1 MKTNKIRSIGLIFL
15 LAVFTIMNLSCGGGG
30 GSSSSSNMTDVSI
43 KMIAATASDIAKLKF
58 TISAPDMSTIERTV
72 DVSGAQLQPYL
83 QASLVSGDTVIV
95 HFDVPNGLNRHVVV
109 EALDASGAVIYIGDA
124 YVDLDGTAKSIEI
137 TLNPPGP
144 GQVVQCNDL
153 TIAGGDTPE
162 THTVELNQT
171 SGTFNFLYETYGIAD
186 RMIVKYQGNTLYDS
200 GCVTTVSTVSQTISY
215 SGTSTQVI
223 VEIQPNC
230 SGTTTG
236 TAWTFT
242 VTCPTATPAPTPTP
256 TPTPSNFQGSL
267 SGTWSGTCSITG
279 AESGTF
285 AVNIDANGNVTGTF
299 DGSDSGTVAGSV
311 SGTGVMSASGTAT
324 GGMISTWDGTI
335 TRSGSTL
342 TGNGTYHGNDPL
354 AGTCSGTWNGSGT
367 AL

>member
-1 MKTNKIRSIGLIFL
+1 MKTNKIRLTGLIFL

-43 KMIAATASDIAKLKF
+43 KMIAATGSDIAKLKF

-72 DVSGAQLQPYL
+72 DVTGAQPQPYL

-109 EALDASGAVIYIGDA
+109 EGLDAAGAVIYTGDA

-137 TLNPPGP
+137 TLNPAGP

-153 TIAGGDTPE
+153 TLAGGDTPE

-171 SGTFNFLYETYGIAD
+171 SGTFNFQYETYGIAD
-186 RMIVKYQGNTLYDS
+186 RMLVKYQGNILYDS

-215 SGTSTQVI
+215 SGTSTQVT

-256 TPTPSNFQGSL
+256 TPTPKD
-267 SGTWSGTCSITG
+267 III
-279 AESGTF
+279 A
-285 AVNIDANGNVTGTF
+285 
-299 DGSDSGTVAGSV
+299 SV
-311 SGTGVMSASGTAT
+311 SVITVRFQTNDMYYVEGFFDDPQSIVQSASISGSNIVGTSPFSYNLYPQHPGEWWT
-324 GGMISTWDGTI
+324 NPNIFISQVTPPNFPLNYVVHIIFKDGTSSDI
-335 TRSGSTL
+335 AKTVT
-342 TGNGTYHGNDPL
+342 
-354 AGTCSGTWNGSGT
+354 TWEW
-367 AL
+367 AQ